1 MSEHVTQCLWFIE
14 NLNGVQVGWTYSA
27 QATDPH
33 IISLAASQLGA
44 ASYQLWLVTAK
55 SLSVHWQIF
64 WGIVNARFTRP
75 KELFRVGL
83 MVIFRSSKSHIFH
96 CQFDFQFAFALD
108 SISCKWYTRLSGCN
122 NPLRLSS
129 LLGATYAAWLYYLHF
144 LSTDSSY
151 SVPRW
156 PSFIPPTLRLLLPL
170 IVSPDAACPCHSSY
184 FRPTI
189 TRRSIK
195 EWLWY
200 LKSGH
205 SILPS
210 YPKHDSHPMPVVS
223 RRIWIFEFLPRWHSC
238 VHLILRIS
246 HHPTNL
252 L

>member
-1 MSEHVTQCLWFIE
+1 MSEHVTVFIE
-14 NLNGVQVGWTYSA
+14 NLNRVQVGWTYSA

-144 LSTDSSY
+144 LSRFFLLGATVALIHSAHPSPSPTTHCKPWCRVSMSFVVFSSHNHA
-151 SVPRW
+151 S
-156 PSFIPPTLRLLLPL
+156 
-170 IVSPDAACPCHSSY
+170 
-184 FRPTI
+184 
-189 TRRSIK
+189 
-195 EWLWY
+195 
-200 LKSGH
+200 
-205 SILPS
+205 
-210 YPKHDSHPMPVVS
+210 
-223 RRIWIFEFLPRWHSC
+223 
-238 VHLILRIS
+238 
-246 HHPTNL
+246 
-252 L
+252 